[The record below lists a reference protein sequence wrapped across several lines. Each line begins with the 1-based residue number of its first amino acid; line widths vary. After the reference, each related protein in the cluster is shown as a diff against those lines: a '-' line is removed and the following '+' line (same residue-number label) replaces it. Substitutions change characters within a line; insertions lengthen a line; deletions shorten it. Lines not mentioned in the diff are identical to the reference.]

1 MNVHDNTSGVR
12 ALGRGIRNALQWR
25 LLLLWALI
33 LLLPTAIVALPLWSQ
48 LGELLDHSIYASAWA
63 QQMSGLAAT
72 DVFVQIG
79 RSDTA
84 LSTTSN
90 VAMLL
95 ALLLSPLLTGMV
107 IASGRAGR
115 TLGFG
120 GLLQGGIHEYGRMLR
135 SLLWAILP
143 LGIAFAV
150 GAGALA
156 LADKRADEAI
166 LQSTADTWSLIA
178 WIVFG
183 VVFVIA
189 HASVEAGRAQFI
201 ADPALRSA
209 IRGWWRGFRQLL
221 RRPLSTLGIYL
232 AVSVIGYVL
241 VLLLTMLRIRMDGD
255 DLLMFTL
262 AFLVTQLGVMVLAWM
277 RSARLFGLAAVANG
291 NRATASSSSWA
302 V

>member
-1 MNVHDNTSGVR
+1 MNVHSETSGMR
-12 ALGRGIRNALQWR
+12 ALGRGVRHAVQWR

-33 LLLPTAIVALPLWSQ
+33 LLLPTAIIALPVWSQ
-48 LGELLDHSIYASAWA
+48 LGGLLDHSVHASEWA
-63 QQMSGLAAT
+63 TQLSGLAIT
-72 DVFVQIG
+72 DVFTQIG
-79 RSDTA
+79 RNNA
-84 LSTTSN
+84 GLSSASN
-90 VAMLL
+90 LAMVL

-115 TLGFG
+115 TLGFA

-135 SLLWAILP
+135 SLLWAIIP
-143 LGIAFAV
+143 LGIAFAIGG
-150 GAGALA
+150 GAFAI
-156 LADKRADEAI
+156 ADNRADQAV
-166 LQSTADTWSLIA
+166 LQSSADTASLIA
-178 WIVFG
+178 WIVFA

-201 ADPALRSA
+201 ADPGLRSA

-221 RRPLSTLGIYL
+221 KRPLSTLGIYL
-232 AVSVIGYVL
+232 AVSVIGYGL
-241 VLLLTMLRIRMDGD
+241 VLLLGMLRIRMDGD

-262 AFLVTQLGVMVLAWM
+262 AFLVTQLGVIVLAWM

-291 NRATASSSSWA
+291 RRSTTTTPTWS